1 MDGAETPPISSTLCH
16 YGAFVTILDEIE
28 TEAWHIL
35 TSIYTH
41 QQLMEGLA
49 KSPTRFELANK
60 LVAINA
66 LLEMLIMRIAR
77 LADKRKDARS
87 VSMLLKR
94 GSFPVSSVTV
104 KVAAE
109 RFLSLAEPVVK
120 IRHEQIAHMK
130 PGTLSSYEPQDLPAE
145 ALRAAEALIDLIDI
159 ARGHPLSYTC
169 RVGSI
174 EPVIDLRASL
184 AAGEMVAT

>member
-1 MDGAETPPISSTLCH
+1 M
-16 YGAFVTILDEIE
+16 TILDEIE

-41 QQLMEGLA
+41 QRLVEGLA
-49 KSPTRFELANK
+49 KSPTRFELANQ
-60 LVAINA
+60 LVALNA
-66 LLEMLIMRIAR
+66 LLEMLVIRIAR

-94 GSFPVSSVTV
+94 GSFRGSSVDV
-104 KVAAE
+104 KEAAE
-109 RFLSLAEPVVK
+109 KFLSLAEPVLK
-120 IRHEQIAHMK
+120 MRHEQIAHMK

-145 ALRAAEALIDLIDI
+145 AIRATESLVDLIDI
-159 ARGHPLSYTC
+159 ARGQPLSYTY
-169 RVGSI
+169 RVGSM

-184 AAGEMVAT
+184 AAGEMVAA